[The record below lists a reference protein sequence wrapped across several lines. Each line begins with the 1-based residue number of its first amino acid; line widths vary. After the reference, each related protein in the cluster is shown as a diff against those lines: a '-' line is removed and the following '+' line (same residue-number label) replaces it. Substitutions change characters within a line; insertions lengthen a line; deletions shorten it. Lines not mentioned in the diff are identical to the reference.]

1 MRDDPDGRRAASAAR
16 HPRDRPAR
24 VGARTVG
31 RRRHQRR
38 AHHGERGAAAG
49 GGRSTGTVHFPRCS
63 RSRSS
68 RPLQEGAGRLAKHG
82 GGSGDPEQDRA
93 PLHRADDRGLAQSR
107 RARRDR
113 RLRARSPRRQ
123 GLEPLLPGAH
133 GARAVRVGH
142 HPRAVRRGSR
152 LALPDP
158 EEVRPPDAREREV
171 RSALHQDRS
180 GECQRRD
187 RSAPRRMANPTPPRK
202 VRASGTPANRRGRP
216 SWTGLSQIR
225 TYSGGAG
232 GCPAGTHYMGIRPNG
247 DVTPCPYL
255 PVFAGTLRSSSLA
268 DLWTSSELF
277 TGIRRRYLARRAVRG
292 VRDERPLR
300 GLPRPGLRDDRR
312 SDGRRPA
319 LHPHPREV
327 RRVPAS
333 PCPPQ
338 PWRRR
343 GLHGRA
349 ASGMPGDSRDRVRP
363 RIGDDDRVGRCGR
376 RADEEDPRV
385 RPGDGRQGRRG
396 VLPQERPRP
405 RDRRRARANPR
416 ADADAEILRAGGARQ
431 LPEGGLAVPEHP
443 RRRRSLPEGVSRP
456 LRPAPRSCPPATSGI
471 PRRSGR

>member
-1 MRDDPDGRRAASAAR
+1 M
-16 HPRDRPAR
+16 
-24 VGARTVG
+24 G

-38 AHHGERGAAAG
+38 EHHGERGEAPG
-49 GGRSTGTVHFPRCS
+49 GGRSTGTVPFPRCS

-123 GLEPLLPGAH
+123 GLEPLLPGAD

-180 GECQRRD
+180 GECRRAD
-187 RSAPRRMANPTPPRK
+187 RSDSDGCKP
-202 VRASGTPANRRGRP
+202 NRRRTP
-216 SWTGLSQIR
+216 SWPGLSPIR

-255 PVFAGTLRSSSLA
+255 PVFAGTLRSASLA

-277 TGIRRRYLARRAVRG
+277 TDIRRRTSLGGRCGECEMNGHCGGCRARAYGMTGDLMAEDPLCTHTPGKFAGSPCSLAAPTASAASASRG
-292 VRDERPLR
+292 AA
-300 GLPRPGLRDDRR
+300 
-312 SDGRRPA
+312 GRR
-319 LHPHPREV
+319 
-327 RRVPAS
+327 
-333 PCPPQ
+333 
-338 PWRRR
+338 
-343 GLHGRA
+343 
-349 ASGMPGDSRDRVRP
+349 RDRVRP
-363 RIGDDDRVGRCGR
+363 RIADDDRVGRCGR
-376 RADEEDPRV
+376 RAHEEDPGV

-405 RDRRRARANPR
+405 RDRRRARADPR
-416 ADADAEILRAGGARQ
+416 ADANAEILWLDRN
-431 LPEGGLAVPEHP
+431 AVKAF
-443 RRRRSLPEGVSRP
+443 R
-456 LRPAPRSCPPATSGI
+456 
-471 PRRSGR
+471 